1 MIQSIELKNFK
12 SIKRKHFP
20 LRKLNL
26 LLGLNGMGKSSFIQS
41 LLLLRQS
48 HSGLFHRGELRL
60 NGLPEGYVNIGTVK
74 DAKYQYNEKEDISF
88 FLQFRSSDVLEM
100 NFNGISESD
109 TLRMKGDFRNIV
121 NKFPSS
127 TDPEPLFGSEFQ
139 YLNANRIPP
148 QSNHIKS
155 YQNVVALKNIGNY
168 GEYTAH
174 FIETFYNDDIDFENL
189 IHKDSVVKDEVLETE
204 IINKTLINQINL
216 WMGEISP
223 NISIK
228 TTSVSSDEMLLEYV
242 YKQPNFGNTNRFK
255 PENVGFGI
263 SYALHVVTAL
273 LASRPKELIIIENPE
288 SHIHPRGQA
297 ELGRLIALTAQNDVQ
312 LIIEM
317 HSDHIINGI
326 RVAIKQNPALK
337 DDAIIFYFDKNIT
350 DAEQYSRVT
359 NIEIDRN
366 GELSEY
372 PKNMLDEWATALIFS
387 TNDTNIHE

>member
-12 SIKRKHFP
+12 SIKRKYFP

-48 HSGLFHRGELRL
+48 ENLETHGELRL
-60 NGLPEGYVNIGTVK
+60 NGLPNGYVNIGTTK
-74 DAKYQYNEKEDISF
+74 DARYQYAKKEETIDIS
-88 FLQFRSSDVLEM
+88 LQFKGSKPFEM
-100 NFNGISESD
+100 NFNYEFESD
-109 TLRMKGDFRNIV
+109 ILNVKDNSFFNIL
-121 NKFPSS
+121 NGYTCQHKS
-127 TDPEPLFGSEFQ
+127 EALFSENFQ

-148 QSNHIKS
+148 QSNHTKS
-155 YQNVVALKNIGNY
+155 FHNVVKLENIGNY

-174 FIETFYNDDIDFENL
+174 FIETFYNNEINFENL
-189 IHKDSVVKDEVLETE
+189 IHKNSVIKDEVLETE
-204 IINKTLINQINL
+204 IVNKTLINQINL

-223 NISIK
+223 GVNIR
-228 TTSVSSDEMLLEYV
+228 TTSISSDEVLLEYV

-273 LASRPKELIIIENPE
+273 LASRPGELIIIENPE

-312 LIIEM
+312 LVIET
-317 HSDHIINGI
+317 HSDHVINGI
-326 RVAIKQNPALK
+326 RVAIKETPEHK
-337 DDAIIFYFDKNIT
+337 DEVIIFYFDKVIT
-350 DAEQYSRVT
+350 DTEQYSKIT
-359 NIEIDRN
+359 NIEIDKN

-372 PKNMLDEWATALIFS
+372 PKNMLDEWGNQLFKLM
-387 TNDTNIHE
+387 

>member
-1 MIQSIELKNFK
+1 MIQSIELRNFK
-12 SIKRKHFP
+12 SIKKKYFP

-48 HSGLFHRGELRL
+48 DNLGNLGELKL
-60 NGLPEGYVNIGTVK
+60 NGLPNGYINIGATK
-74 DAKYQYNEKEDISF
+74 DARYQYAKKEETIDIV
-88 FLQFRSSDVLEM
+88 LQFKKEKPFEM
-100 NFNGISESD
+100 NFNYEFESD
-109 TLRMKGDFRNIV
+109 ILKIKEDKLNIYKEFDSV
-121 NKFPSS
+121 YIR
-127 TDPEPLFGSEFQ
+127 EHESEALLSENFQ

-148 QSNHIKS
+148 QSNHTKS
-155 YQNVVALKNIGNY
+155 FHNVVKLKNIGNY

-174 FIETFYNDDIDFENL
+174 FIETFYNDDILFENL
-189 IHKDSVVKDEVLETE
+189 IHKGSVVKDEVLGQE
-204 IINKTLINQINL
+204 IINRTLINQINL

-223 NISIK
+223 GVNIR
-228 TTSVSSDEMLLEYV
+228 TTSISSDEVLLEYV

-273 LASRPKELIIIENPE
+273 LASRPGELIIIENPE

-312 LIIEM
+312 LIIET
-317 HSDHIINGI
+317 HSDHIVNGI
-326 RVAIKQNPALK
+326 RVAVKENPGLK
-337 DDAIIFYFDKNIT
+337 DEAIIFYFDKVVT
-350 DAEQYSRVT
+350 DTEQYSKVT
-359 NIEIDRN
+359 NVEIDKN

-372 PKNMLDEWATALIFS
+372 PQNMMDEWSNQLLKLL
-387 TNDTNIHE
+387 